1 VTAVIRLQIATVIVL
16 VTDPSAGKPGLR
28 LQYFS
33 ILVPTYEAG
42 IDFFVR
48 ILGFTLI
55 ENTRRNDTKRWVR
68 VVGPGGGGEILLAV
82 PSSEQQADAI
92 GSQTGG
98 KVGFFLYA
106 EEFSEEYDRLKALG
120 LDFQEPVRNETYGQV
135 CVFRDPF
142 GNLWDLLGPPS

>member
-1 VTAVIRLQIATVIVL
+1 M
-16 VTDPSAGKPGLR
+16 TDPSAKKPGLK

-33 ILVPTYEAG
+33 ILVPTYDAG
-42 IDFFVR
+42 IDFFVDT
-48 ILGFTLI
+48 LGFTLL
-55 ENTRRNDTKRWVR
+55 ENTKQSETKRWVR
-68 VVGPGGGGEILLAV
+68 VVGPAGGGEILLVV
-82 PSSEQQADAI
+82 PSTERQAEAI

-106 EEFSEEYDRLKALG
+106 EDFSAEYDRLKALG
-120 LDFQEPVRNETYGQV
+120 LDFQEAVRNEAYGQV